1 MLDRIKKAFGY
12 DATKTTTR
20 RRAPISDVKSE
31 DDQMTIAERR
41 ALVSTTRNLKRN
53 FTLSA
58 WMIRKHLDFVASHSF
73 QSNTK
78 IEALDEQIEKLVR
91 WWGLKE
97 NFDISR
103 KHSLHRFI
111 RLGEAARVTDGDFFI
126 WKSRNGYVAGIE
138 GDRIANPTYGSI
150 AGRLTAAQMKNY
162 KRGVKRDAVGRHVSY
177 LLNNRSDNG
186 GMLKFAKV
194 MSARDIIQF
203 AYWDRIDQ
211 IRGISPLA
219 AGINSMQDT
228 SEGIGYALARAKVS
242 QLFAFAMKRGSPEA
256 AGEVSGGTDAD
267 GDEDKSQFTVD
278 FNKGPIVLD
287 MDPNDEAAFLESKQP
302 SQELQTFLQSVMS
315 LSLKAL
321 DIPFSFCDESLTNY
335 SGARQALLLYFQS
348 AKEKQRCV
356 QELLNELTH
365 WRLTLWVLDG
375 IIKLPPG
382 MTVSDVE
389 WEWYPTGMP
398 WIDMAKELIG
408 DTKAVELKVNSRQ
421 RIVRR
426 AHGTDWRKIEAELKE
441 EQDIIDKDFPEPEPS
456 EDNNNK
462 SLTGAVSA
470 LKDAAD
476 LLIIDKEE

>member
-1 MLDRIKKAFGY
+1 MFERIKKAFGY

-20 RRAPISDVKSE
+20 RRAPVSDVKSE
-31 DDQMTIAERR
+31 DDQMTPAERR

-78 IEALDEQIEKLVR
+78 IKALDEQIEKLVQ
-91 WWGLKE
+91 WWSLKQ
-97 NFDISR
+97 NFDMAQ
-103 KHSLHRFI
+103 KHNLHRFI

-126 WKSRNGYVAGIE
+126 WKSRHGYVAGIE
-138 GDRIANPTYGSI
+138 GDRINNPSYGRI
-150 AGRLTAAQMKNY
+150 AGKLTTAQLKDY
-162 KRGVKRDAVGRHVSY
+162 KRGVKVNAAGRHVSY
-177 LLNNRSDNG
+177 LLNKRSADG
-186 GMLKFAKV
+186 GMLIFDKV
-194 MSARDIIQF
+194 MPARDIIQF

-211 IRGISPLA
+211 VRGISPLA

-242 QLFAFAMKRGSPEA
+242 QLFALAMKRAPKDA
-256 AGEVSGGTDAD
+256 AGELYGGSYVDEDDETV
-267 GDEDKSQFTVD
+267 EDKSTFTVD
-278 FNKGPIVLD
+278 FGKGPIVLD
-287 MDPNDEAAFLESKQP
+287 LSPNDTADFLESKQP
-302 SQELQTFLQSVMS
+302 SQELQTFLQAVMS

-321 DIPFSFCDESLTNY
+321 DIPYSFYDESFTNY

-348 AKEKQRCV
+348 AKDKQRCV

-375 IIKLPPG
+375 IIKLPSG
-382 MTVSDVE
+382 MTVSDIE

-421 RIVRR
+421 RITRR

-441 EQDIIDKDFPEPEPS
+441 EQDVIDKDFPEPVVEKP
-456 EDNNNK
+456 EANNG
-462 SLTGAVSA
+462 S
-470 LKDAAD
+470 
-476 LLIIDKEE
+476 